1 VHVGCHIDNSVHGF
15 LTRVQ
20 QENSSVSLKFNILV
34 SSNPT
39 AATKNVETAV
49 FISRGGEE
57 ASMDDESYI
66 LHMHM
71 AHLPLR
77 LWLHRCV
84 SKLSL
89 LDESPKRH
97 ENLTEGVNLIPVSFM
112 SQFHRSRPDC
122 NLCASWV
129 RFYLYKRMN
138 ALITLCFHGH
148 MFLQTKKYCV
158 LLYIKEKILKKLS
171 KQQLDPLY
179 DLDQALRFACV
190 DRGQTENSCCMK
202 SFRFFRLIKYI
213 KLISYC
219 IAWLG
224 RRGGDGVSNV
234 VKFTEESKIRYAWSK
249 YAELERSLAET
260 ELARTIFE
268 LAISQY
274 EEYIDYL
281 YPEESQTTNL
291 KILEAAYKWKKQ
303 KLAASEE
310 DYDYYQ
316 VSFELYQ
323 N

>member
-1 VHVGCHIDNSVHGF
+1 
-15 LTRVQ
+15 
-20 QENSSVSLKFNILV
+20 
-34 SSNPT
+34 
-39 AATKNVETAV
+39 
-49 FISRGGEE
+49 
-57 ASMDDESYI
+57 MDDESYI

-190 DRGQTENSCCMK
+190 DRGQTENSCCSQTENICCVK
-202 SFRFFRLIKYI
+202 CPF
-213 KLISYC
+213 C
-219 IAWLG
+219 

-323 N
+323 NCELIFFGLC

>member
-1 VHVGCHIDNSVHGF
+1 
-15 LTRVQ
+15 
-20 QENSSVSLKFNILV
+20 ENSSVSLKFNILV

-57 ASMDDESYI
+57 ASMDDESYAYGSSAVAS
-66 LHMHM
+66 LASPMH
-71 AHLPLR
+71 
-77 LWLHRCV
+77 
-84 SKLSL
+84 
-89 LDESPKRH
+89 ESPKRH

-323 N
+323 NCLCSLYIAIVVML